1 MSAGRFTGFPAKL
14 LQNFDRPGFLVVDGS
29 SVHKAKKA
37 REYVAGTGGEAG
49 TGEAGTVRPPAVLV
63 RAEPR

>member
-1 MSAGRFTGFPAKL
+1 MSPGRFTGFPAKL

-49 TGEAGTVRPPAVLV
+49 TVRPPAVLV